1 MKSKS
6 DWTLELYHHYQTDSN
21 AIPGKD
27 LYILLWYNNN
37 MNRGFRLSH
46 MGFEILRNL
55 GYELYT
61 HKIDVK
67 AHPITSRTLVM
78 MDRIIDTPW
87 YLNTHNEISF
97 TDSQISSMLLF
108 CQGNL
113 PQAIETLG

>member
-1 MKSKS
+1 
-6 DWTLELYHHYQTDSN
+6 
-21 AIPGKD
+21 
-27 LYILLWYNNN
+27 